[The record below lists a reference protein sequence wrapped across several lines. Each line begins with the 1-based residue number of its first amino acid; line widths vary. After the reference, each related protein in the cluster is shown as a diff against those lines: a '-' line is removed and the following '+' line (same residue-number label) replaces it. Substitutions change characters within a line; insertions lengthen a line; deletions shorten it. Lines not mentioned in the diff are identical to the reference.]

1 MSDVLGL
8 MYSSYFF
15 LFTGT
20 KRFRKHQRTR
30 RVSDEEIK
38 KQLINSIVNNDII
51 ERKELKEK
59 TDKLEKPEDAA
70 VVIKQYED
78 IIRTKKK
85 NIISIAYYRR
95 KVLKQFKDKEK
106 FIKLVNEFK
115 VHRSTIIFKINIFN
129 LIDRHLKLMK
139 SSRTL
144 GFLKNYYRNI
154 KQICKEN
161 SNKFE

>member
-1 MSDVLGL
+1 M
-8 MYSSYFF
+8 
-15 LFTGT
+15 
-20 KRFRKHQRTR
+20 
-30 RVSDEEIK
+30 SDEEIK
-38 KQLINSIVNNDII
+38 KQLIDSIVNNDII
-51 ERKELKEK
+51 EKELKEK
-59 TDKLEKPEDAA
+59 ADKLEKPNDAA
-70 VVIKQYED
+70 AVTKQYED

-85 NIISIAYYRR
+85 NIIFIAYYRR

-144 GFLKNYYRNI
+144 GFVKNYYRNI